1 MSFEWPLALWLL
13 LAVPGLVAAY
23 LWLRRR
29 RKKVALRYASLAV
42 VREAMGRSPG
52 WRRHVPPVLL
62 LLAIT
67 ALVVAAARPGARITL
82 PSDHRTIVLAID
94 VSLSMRASDID
105 PTRIAAAQ
113 TAAKAFVQAQPPDVR
128 VALVSFA
135 GSAAVVQPP
144 TRSRDELVAAI
155 DRLELQ
161 RHTAIGS
168 GILTSLQTIFPEQ
181 AEELTAANVPGGM
194 ARAFELAQQG
204 RSLDEKPAAAKKAFQ
219 PVPAGSHK
227 SAAIILLTDGRRTT
241 GPDPLDAARM
251 AAERGVRVYTVG
263 FGTAEGA
270 PVTFDGWSIYMRFDE
285 EALKGIADVTKASY
299 FHAKS
304 SAELVKV
311 YEALNAQY
319 VFERTH
325 TEIAALFAGLAAVLT
340 VLAGTLSILWFQRI
354 A

>member
-1 MSFEWPLALWLL
+1 MSFEWPMALWLL

-23 LWLRRR
+23 LWLKRR
-29 RKKVALRYASLAV
+29 RKKVALRYASLAI
-42 VREAMGRSPG
+42 VREALGRAPG

-62 LLAIT
+62 LVAIT
-67 ALVVAAARPGARITL
+67 VLILAAARPGARITL
-82 PSDHRTIVLAID
+82 PTDHRTIVLAID
-94 VSLSMRASDID
+94 VSLSMRANDIE

-113 TAAKAFVQAQPPDVR
+113 AAAKTFVQAQPSDVR

-144 TRSRDELVAAI
+144 TRNREELVAAI
-155 DRLELQ
+155 ERLELQ

-181 AEELTAANVPGGM
+181 AEDLTAANVPGGM
-194 ARAFELAQQG
+194 ARAFEQAQG
-204 RSLDEKPAAAKKAFQ
+204 RSLDAQPAPAKKVFQ

-241 GPDPLDAARM
+241 GPDPIDAARM

-270 PVTFDGWSIYMRFDE
+270 AVSFDGWSVYMRFDE
-285 EALKGIADVTKASY
+285 EALKGIADVTKATY
-299 FHAKS
+299 YHAKS
-304 SAELVKV
+304 STDLVKV
-311 YEALNAQY
+311 YEGLNAQY

-325 TEIAALFAGLAAVLT
+325 TEIAALFVAAAALLT
-340 VLAGTLSILWFQRI
+340 VLAGTLSILWSQRI

>member
-1 MSFEWPLALWLL
+1 MALWLL

-23 LWLRRR
+23 LWLGRR
-29 RKKVALRYASLAV
+29 RKKLALRFASLGV
-42 VREAMGRSPG
+42 VREALGRSPG

-62 LLAIT
+62 LVALT
-67 ALVVAAARPGARITL
+67 ALIIAAARPGARITL

-94 VSLSMRASDID
+94 VSLSMRANDIE
-105 PTRIAAAQ
+105 PTRMAAAQ
-113 TAAKAFVQAQPPDVR
+113 AAAKTFVQSQPSDVR

-144 TRSRDELVAAI
+144 TRNREELIAAI

-168 GILTSLQTIFPEQ
+168 GILTSLATIFPEQ
-181 AEELTAANVPGGM
+181 ADELTAANVPGGM
-194 ARAFELAQQG
+194 ARAFEQSQG
-204 RSLDEKPAAAKKAFQ
+204 RSLDAAPATPKKVFQ

-241 GPDPLDAARM
+241 GPDPIDAARM

-270 PVTFDGWSIYMRFDE
+270 PVSFDGWSIYMRFDE
-285 EALKGIADVTKASY
+285 EALRGIAD
-299 FHAKS
+299 
-304 SAELVKV
+304 
-311 YEALNAQY
+311 
-319 VFERTH
+319 
-325 TEIAALFAGLAAVLT
+325 
-340 VLAGTLSILWFQRI
+340 GTNG

>member
-1 MSFEWPLALWLL
+1 MSFEWPMALWLL

-23 LWLRRR
+23 LWLQRK

-42 VREAMGRSPG
+42 VREALGRSPG
-52 WRRHVPPVLL
+52 WRRYVPPVMLL
-62 LLAIT
+62 VAIT
-67 ALVVAAARPGARITL
+67 ALILAAARPGARITL

-94 VSLSMRASDID
+94 VSLSMRANDIE
-105 PTRIAAAQ
+105 PTRIGAAQAAAKQ
-113 TAAKAFVQAQPPDVR
+113 FVQAQPSDVR
-128 VALVSFA
+128 LALVSFA

-144 TRSRDELVAAI
+144 TRNRDDLVAAI

-181 AEELTAANVPGGM
+181 AEELLAANVPSGY
-194 ARAFELAQQG
+194 ARSFDQSQG
-204 RSLDEKPAAAKKAFQ
+204 RSLDEKPAQAKKAFQ

-241 GPDPLDAARM
+241 GPDPIDVARM

-270 PVTFDGWSIYMRFDE
+270 PVSFDGWSIYMRFDE
-285 EALKGIADVTKASY
+285 ETLKGIADVTKAGY
-299 FHAKS
+299 YHAKS
-304 SAELVKV
+304 ANDLVKI
-311 YEALNAQY
+311 YEALNAEY

-325 TEIAALFAGLAAVLT
+325 TEIAALFVAAAAVLT
-340 VLAGTLSILWFQRI
+340 VVAGSLSVLWFQRL

>member
-1 MSFEWPLALWLL
+1 MLL
-13 LAVPGLVAAY
+13 V
-23 LWLRRR
+23 
-29 RKKVALRYASLAV
+29 
-42 VREAMGRSPG
+42 
-52 WRRHVPPVLL
+52 
-62 LLAIT
+62 AIT
-67 ALVVAAARPGARITL
+67 ALIVAAARPGARITL

-94 VSLSMRASDID
+94 VSLSMRANDIE
-105 PTRIAAAQ
+105 PTRMAAAQ
-113 TAAKAFVQAQPPDVR
+113 AAAKTFVQSQPSDVR

-144 TRSRDELVAAI
+144 TRNREELIAAI

-168 GILTSLQTIFPEQ
+168 GILTSLATIFPEQ
-181 AEELTAANVPGGM
+181 ADELTAANVPGGM
-194 ARAFELAQQG
+194 ARAFEQSQG
-204 RSLDEKPAAAKKAFQ
+204 RSLDAAPATPKKVFQ

-241 GPDPLDAARM
+241 GPDPIDAARM

-270 PVTFDGWSIYMRFDE
+270 PVSFDGWSIYMRFDE

-299 FHAKS
+299 YHAKS
-304 SAELVKV
+304 STDLVKV
-311 YEALNAQY
+311 YESLNAQY

-325 TEIAALFAGLAAVLT
+325 TEIAALFVAAAALLT
-340 VLAGTLSILWFQRI
+340 VVAGTLSVLWFQRI

>member
-1 MSFEWPLALWLL
+1 MSFEWPMALWLL

-23 LWLRRR
+23 LWLKRR
-29 RKKVALRYASLAV
+29 RKKIALRYASLAV
-42 VREAMGRSPG
+42 VREALGRAPG

-62 LLAIT
+62 LIAIT
-67 ALVVAAARPGARITL
+67 ALIVAAARPGARITL

-94 VSLSMRASDID
+94 VSLSMRANDIE
-105 PTRIAAAQ
+105 PSRIAAAQ
-113 TAAKAFVQAQPPDVR
+113 AAAKQFVQAQPNDVR

-144 TRSRDELVAAI
+144 TRNRDELVAAI
-155 DRLELQ
+155 ERLELQ

-194 ARAFELAQQG
+194 ARAFEQSQG
-204 RSLDEKPAAAKKAFQ
+204 KSLDTKPAPAKKAFQ

-241 GPDPLDAARM
+241 GPDPIDAARM

-263 FGTAEGA
+263 IGTVDGETIGFEGWSMRVRLDEETLKAIAQKTSAEYFYAGTAQ
-270 PVTFDGWSIYMRFDE
+270 DLR
-285 EALKGIADVTKASY
+285 
-299 FHAKS
+299 
-304 SAELVKV
+304 KV
-311 YEALNAQY
+311 YETLSSKLT
-319 VFERTH
+319 VEKKE
-325 TEIAALFAGLAAVLT
+325 TEISALFAMAAAVL
-340 VLAGTLSILWFQRI
+340 VLLSAGLSLLWFNRI
-354 A
+354 L

>member
-1 MSFEWPLALWLL
+1 MSFEWPMALWLL

-29 RKKVALRYASLAV
+29 RKKLALRFASLGV
-42 VREAMGRSPG
+42 VREALGRSPG

-62 LLAIT
+62 LVALT
-67 ALVVAAARPGARITL
+67 ALIIAAARPGARITL

-94 VSLSMRASDID
+94 VSLSMRANDIE
-105 PTRIAAAQ
+105 PTRMAAAQ
-113 TAAKAFVQAQPPDVR
+113 AAAKTFVQSQPSDVR

-144 TRSRDELVAAI
+144 TRNREELIAAI

-168 GILTSLQTIFPEQ
+168 GILTSLATIFPEQ
-181 AEELTAANVPGGM
+181 ADELTAANVPGGM
-194 ARAFELAQQG
+194 ARAFEQSQG
-204 RSLDEKPAAAKKAFQ
+204 RSLDAAPATPKKVFQ

-241 GPDPLDAARM
+241 GPDPIDAARM

-270 PVTFDGWSIYMRFDE
+270 PVNFDGWSIYMRFDE

-299 FHAKS
+299 YHAKS
-304 SAELVKV
+304 STDLVKV
-311 YEALNAQY
+311 YESLNAQY

-325 TEIAALFAGLAAVLT
+325 TEIAAQFVAAAALLT
-340 VLAGTLSILWFQRI
+340 VVAGTLSVLWFQRI

>member
-1 MSFEWPLALWLL
+1 MALWLL

-29 RKKVALRYASLAV
+29 RKKVALRFASLAV

-62 LLAIT
+62 LMAIT
-67 ALVVAAARPGARITL
+67 ALVIAAARPGARITL

-94 VSLSMRASDID
+94 VSLSMRANDIE
-105 PTRIAAAQ
+105 PTRLGAAQAAA
-113 TAAKAFVQAQPPDVR
+113 KEFVKAQPADVR

-168 GILTSLQTIFPEQ
+168 GILTSLQTLFPEQ

-194 ARAFELAQQG
+194 ARAFEQAQRG
-204 RSLDEKPAAAKKAFQ
+204 RSLDEKPAPAKKAFQ
-219 PVPAGSHK
+219 PVPAGSHR

-241 GPDPLDAARM
+241 GPDPIDAARM

-270 PVTFDGWSIYMRFDE
+270 AVSFDGWSIYMRFDE
-285 EALKGIADVTKASY
+285 EALKGIADVTKATY
-299 FHAKS
+299 YHAKS

-319 VFERTH
+319 VFERTY
-325 TEIAALFAGLAAVLT
+325 TEVAALFAAAAAVLT
-340 VLAGTLSILWFQRI
+340 ILAGTLSILWFQRI

>member
-1 MSFEWPLALWLL
+1 MSFEWPMALWLL

-23 LWLRRR
+23 LWLKKR

-42 VREAMGRSPG
+42 VREALGRAPG

-62 LLAIT
+62 LIAIT
-67 ALVVAAARPGARITL
+67 ALVIAAARPGARITL
-82 PSDHRTIVLAID
+82 PTDHRTIVLAID

-113 TAAKAFVQAQPPDVR
+113 AAAKTFVQAQPTDVR

-144 TRSRDELVAAI
+144 TRNREELVAAI
-155 DRLELQ
+155 ERLELQ

-181 AEELTAANVPGGM
+181 AEDLTAANVPGGM
-194 ARAFELAQQG
+194 ARAFEQAQG
-204 RSLDEKPAAAKKAFQ
+204 RSLDAQPAPAKKVFQ
-219 PVPAGSHK
+219 PVPAGSYK

-241 GPDPLDAARM
+241 GPDPIDAARM

-270 PVTFDGWSIYMRFDE
+270 AVSFDGWSVYMRFDE
-285 EALKGIADVTKASY
+285 EALKGIADVTKAGY

-304 SAELVKV
+304 SSDLVKV
-311 YEALNAQY
+311 YEGLNAQY
-319 VFERTH
+319 VFEKTH
-325 TEIAALFAGLAAVLT
+325 TEIAALFVAAAALLT

>member
-1 MSFEWPLALWLL
+1 MAFEWPMVLWLL

-23 LWLRRR
+23 LWLKRR
-29 RKKVALRYASLAV
+29 RKKLALRFASLSV
-42 VREAMGRSPG
+42 VREALGRSPG

-62 LLAIT
+62 LVALT
-67 ALVVAAARPGARITL
+67 ALIVAAARPGARITL

-94 VSLSMRASDID
+94 VSLSMRANDIE
-105 PTRIAAAQ
+105 PTRMAAAQ
-113 TAAKAFVQAQPPDVR
+113 AAAKTFVHAQPSDVR

-144 TRSRDELVAAI
+144 TRNRDELIAAI

-168 GILTSLQTIFPEQ
+168 GILTSLATIFPEHS
-181 AEELTAANVPGGM
+181 EELTAANVPGGL
-194 ARAFELAQQG
+194 ARAFDQSQG
-204 RSLDEKPAAAKKAFQ
+204 RSLDAAPAQAKKAFQ

-241 GPDPLDAARM
+241 GPDPIDAARM

-270 PVTFDGWSIYMRFDE
+270 PVSFDGWSIYMRFDE
-285 EALKGIADVTKASY
+285 EALKGIADVTKATY

-304 SAELVKV
+304 STDLVKV

-325 TEIAALFAGLAAVLT
+325 TEIAALFVAVAAVLT
-340 VLAGTLSILWFQRI
+340 VLAASLSVVWFQRI

>member
-1 MSFEWPLALWLL
+1 MSFEWPMALWLL

-23 LWLRRR
+23 LWLKRK

-42 VREAMGRSPG
+42 VREALGRSPG
-52 WRRHVPPVLL
+52 WRRYVPPVMLL
-62 LLAIT
+62 VAIT
-67 ALVVAAARPGARITL
+67 ALIIAAARPGARITL

-94 VSLSMRASDID
+94 VSLSMRANDIE
-105 PTRIAAAQ
+105 PTRLGAAQAAAKQ
-113 TAAKAFVQAQPPDVR
+113 FVQAQPADVR
-128 VALVSFA
+128 LALVSFA

-144 TRSRDELVAAI
+144 TRNRDDLVAAI

-181 AEELTAANVPGGM
+181 AEELMAANVPSGY
-194 ARAFELAQQG
+194 ARSFDQAQG
-204 RSLDEKPAAAKKAFQ
+204 RSLDEKPAQPKKAFQ

-241 GPDPLDAARM
+241 GPDPIDVARM

-270 PVTFDGWSIYMRFDE
+270 PVSFDGWSIYMRFDE
-285 EALKGIADVTKASY
+285 ETLKGIADVTKAGY
-299 FHAKS
+299 YHAKS
-304 SAELVKV
+304 ANDLVKI
-311 YEALNAQY
+311 YEALNAEY

-325 TEIAALFAGLAAVLT
+325 TEIAALFVAAAAVLT
-340 VLAGTLSILWFQRI
+340 VVAGSLSVLWFQRI

>member
-1 MSFEWPLALWLL
+1 MSFEWPMVLWLL
-13 LAVPGLVAAY
+13 LAVPGLVVAY
-23 LWLRRR
+23 LWLKRR
-29 RKKVALRYASLAV
+29 RKKLALRFASLGV
-42 VREAMGRSPG
+42 VREALGRSPG

-62 LLAIT
+62 LVAIT
-67 ALVVAAARPGARITL
+67 ALIVAAARPGARITL

-94 VSLSMRASDID
+94 VSLSMRANDIE
-105 PTRIAAAQ
+105 PTRMAAAQ
-113 TAAKAFVQAQPPDVR
+113 AAAKAFVQAQPSDVR

-144 TRSRDELVAAI
+144 TRNRDELIAAI

-168 GILTSLQTIFPEQ
+168 GILTSLATIFPEQ
-181 AEELTAANVPGGM
+181 ADELTAANVPGGM
-194 ARAFELAQQG
+194 ARAFDQSQG
-204 RSLDEKPAAAKKAFQ
+204 RSLDAAPAPAKKAFQ

-241 GPDPLDAARM
+241 GPDPIDAARM

-270 PVTFDGWSIYMRFDE
+270 PVSFDGWSIYMRFDE
-285 EALKGIADVTKASY
+285 EALRGIADVTKATY
-299 FHAKS
+299 YHAKS
-304 SAELVKV
+304 SADLLKV

-325 TEIAALFAGLAAVLT
+325 TEVSGLFVALAAALT
-340 VLAGTLSILWFQRI
+340 VLAASLSVLWFQRLV
-354 A
+354 